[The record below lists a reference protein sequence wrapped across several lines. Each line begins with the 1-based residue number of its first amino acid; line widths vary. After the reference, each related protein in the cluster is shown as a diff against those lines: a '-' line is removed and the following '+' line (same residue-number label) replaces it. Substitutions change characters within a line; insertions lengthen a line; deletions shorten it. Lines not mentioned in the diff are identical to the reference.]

1 MSISFVTIT
10 HFIYIKRFNS
20 FGRTKTKNLIL
31 HQTVAF
37 FALRLVLPQLAQTH
51 YRNAGVTLAYKRHC
65 VTNGY
70 LQRVVWDVNDF
81 LKREKKC
88 SVFFNKIGVPYCLV
102 VFVVV

>member
-1 MSISFVTIT
+1 M
-10 HFIYIKRFNS
+10 
-20 FGRTKTKNLIL
+20 
-31 HQTVAF
+31 
-37 FALRLVLPQLAQTH
+37 
-51 YRNAGVTLAYKRHC
+51 TLAYKRHC

-81 LKREKKC
+81 FKREKKC

>member
-1 MSISFVTIT
+1 M
-10 HFIYIKRFNS
+10 
-20 FGRTKTKNLIL
+20 
-31 HQTVAF
+31 
-37 FALRLVLPQLAQTH
+37 
-51 YRNAGVTLAYKRHC
+51 TLACKQCC

-81 LKREKKC
+81 FKREKKC